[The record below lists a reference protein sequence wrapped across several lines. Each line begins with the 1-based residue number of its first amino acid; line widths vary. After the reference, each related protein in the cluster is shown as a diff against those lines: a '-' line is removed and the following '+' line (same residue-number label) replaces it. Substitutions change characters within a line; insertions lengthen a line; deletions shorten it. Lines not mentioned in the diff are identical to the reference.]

1 MKKRN
6 HTIEKIGGTSMSR
19 FVDVMNNVIIGNR
32 KGEELYNR
40 VFVVSAYGGITN
52 LLLEDKKTG
61 APGVYGLFAA
71 GDESWTDAL
80 EKVRG
85 EMHRINAEFASA
97 GLDVDRADEFVDDRV
112 DGIHDCLRD
121 LMRLRSYGHFSP
133 KDYLPASREFLS
145 AVGEA
150 HSAYNSAEIL
160 KANGVNAYYMDLT
173 GWKHTEPMTLD
184 QRILSVFEDVDL
196 TKELPIATGYAKY
209 DEGIMTKY
217 DRGYSEIT
225 FSKMAVLTEAKEGVI
240 HKEFHL
246 STGDPKLMGVNNVRV
261 IGNTNFD
268 IADQLSDMG
277 MEAIHPKASKDMELN
292 DIPIRVKNAF
302 EPEHPGTLISRSY
315 ISEHPTV
322 DMICGRKDIL
332 ALEVFD
338 PEMVGECGYDFKLL
352 GAFAK
357 AKISYIAKNTNAN
370 TISHFIP
377 EKSNIETCVEYVKKA
392 LPTAQITT
400 QKVAIVSV
408 LGSNMKIPGFLSR
421 ASNALANADINILAL
436 DQCMRQVN
444 MQFIVAVE
452 DFDKAQIALHKEFVE
467 THKD

>member
-1 MKKRN
+1 MPGK
-6 HTIEKIGGTSMSR
+6 HTIEKIGGTSMTR

-32 KGEELYNR
+32 KESEYYNR

-61 APGVYGLFAA
+61 EPGVYGKLAL
-71 GDESWTDAL
+71 GDESWTDSL
-80 EKVRG
+80 EEVRA
-85 EMHRINAEFASA
+85 EMRKCNRMFEDA
-97 GLDVDRADEFVDDRV
+97 GLDVAAADEFVDERIN
-112 DGIHDCLRD
+112 GIRYCLQD

-133 KDYLPASREFLS
+133 KDYLPTSREFLS

-150 HSAYNSAEIL
+150 HSAYNSTQIL
-160 KANGVNAYYMDLT
+160 QKNGVNAMFMDLT
-173 GWKHTEPMTLD
+173 GWKQTQPCSLD
-184 QRILSVFEDVDL
+184 ERINAAFADVDL
-196 TKELPIATGYAKY
+196 NTVLPVATGYAKY
-209 DEGIMTKY
+209 EEGIMTKF

-225 FSKMAVLTEAKEGVI
+225 FSKMAVLTGAHEGVI

-246 STGDPKLMGVNNVRV
+246 STGDPRLMGVDNVRI

-292 DIPIRVKNAF
+292 DISIRVKNAF
-302 EPEHPGTLISRSY
+302 DPEHPGTLISKSY
-315 ISEHPTV
+315 VSDHPTV
-322 DMICGRKDIL
+322 DMICGRKDIIS
-332 ALEVFD
+332 LEVFD
-338 PEMVGECGYDFKLL
+338 PEMVGECGYDLKLL
-352 GAFAK
+352 GAFSK

-370 TISHFIP
+370 TISHFVSA
-377 EKSNIETCVEYVKKA
+377 KSKIDKCIEYIAKA
-392 LPTAQITT
+392 LPTAQVTT

-421 ASNALANADINILAL
+421 AANALAEADINVLAL

-444 MQFIVAVE
+444 MQFIVE
-452 DFDKAQIALHKEFVE
+452 HDDFDAAQLALHKEFVD
-467 THKD
+467 THK

>member
-1 MKKRN
+1 MPGK
-6 HTIEKIGGTSMSR
+6 HTIEKIGGTSMTR

-32 KGEELYNR
+32 KESEYYNR

-61 APGVYGLFAA
+61 EPGVYGKLAL
-71 GDESWTDAL
+71 GDESWTDSL
-80 EKVRG
+80 EEVRA
-85 EMHRINAEFASA
+85 EMRKCNRMFEDA
-97 GLDVDRADEFVDDRV
+97 GLDVAAADEFVDERIN
-112 DGIHDCLRD
+112 GIRYCLQD

-133 KDYLPASREFLS
+133 KDYLPTSREFLS

-150 HSAYNSAEIL
+150 HSAYNSTQIL
-160 KANGVNAYYMDLT
+160 QKNGVNAMFMDLT
-173 GWKHTEPMTLD
+173 GWKQTQPCSLD
-184 QRILSVFEDVDL
+184 ERINAAFADVDL
-196 TKELPIATGYAKY
+196 NTVLPVATGYAKY
-209 DEGIMTKY
+209 EEGIMTKF

-225 FSKMAVLTEAKEGVI
+225 FSKMAVLTGAHEGVI

-246 STGDPKLMGVNNVRV
+246 STGDPRLMGVDNVRI

-292 DIPIRVKNAF
+292 DISIRVKNAF
-302 EPEHPGTLISRSY
+302 DPEHPGTLISKSY
-315 ISEHPTV
+315 VSDHPTV
-322 DMICGRKDIL
+322 DMICGRKDIIS
-332 ALEVFD
+332 LEVFD
-338 PEMVGECGYDFKLL
+338 PEMVGECGYDLKLL
-352 GAFAK
+352 GAFSK

-370 TISHFIP
+370 TISHFVSA
-377 EKSNIETCVEYVKKA
+377 KSKIDKCIEYISKV
-392 LPTAQITT
+392 LPTAEVTT

-421 ASNALANADINILAL
+421 AANALAEADINVLAL

-444 MQFIVAVE
+444 MQFIVE
-452 DFDKAQIALHKEFVE
+452 HDDFDAAQLALHKEFVD
-467 THKD
+467 THK